1 MAMLRVTLAGRSVA
15 VVVEQLWRAVGAF
28 RFATLA
34 YAAVLVFRDHGA
46 YAHPARAYAA
56 LAVMAAWSLITVAA
70 YARPAA
76 RRPWFAAFDVAVA
89 VALVLGTRAVATTA
103 QIDHGSATLPASWA
117 AASVLACA
125 VMGGPWAGLAGAA
138 AVSAADLVER
148 GTLAQNTFNGIVLL
162 VIAGLVGGYVVR
174 LVLRAEA
181 AVERAARLDAATAE
195 RRRIARDIH
204 DSVLQVLVLVHA
216 RGRELGGEAA
226 ELGRLAGEQE
236 TALRSL
242 VAMTPVPAGDGRL
255 DVRALLETHAGER
268 VEVSCPAYVI
278 PLREETALAVAAA
291 TDEALSNVRRH
302 AGPDA
307 RAWILVEEEDD
318 AVTVS
323 VRDNGIGFAAGR
335 PGQASAEGRLGLA
348 QSIVGRI
355 RDAGG
360 EATVTSTPGR
370 GTEVELRVPRT

>member
-1 MAMLRVTLAGRSVA
+1 M
-15 VVVEQLWRAVGAF
+15 VEQLWRAVGVF
-28 RFATLA
+28 RFATLV
-34 YAAVLVFRDHGA
+34 YAALLVLRDHDD

-56 LAVMAAWSLITVAA
+56 LAIMAVWSVVAMVA
-70 YARPAA
+70 YARPEK
-76 RRPWFAAFDVAVA
+76 RRPWFVGLDVVVAVL
-89 VALVLGTRAVATTA
+89 LVLGTRVVDTAA

-117 AASVLACA
+117 AAPVLACA
-125 VMGGPWAGLAGAA
+125 VIGGPWVGLAGAV

-174 LVLRAEA
+174 LARQAEA

-204 DSVLQVLVLVHA
+204 DSVLQVLALVHA

-242 VAMTPVPAGDGRL
+242 VAMTPAPAGDGRL
-255 DVRALLETHAGER
+255 DVRALLEAHAGDR
-268 VEVSCPAYVI
+268 VEVSCPAYAV
-278 PLREETALAVAAA
+278 PLPEESALAVAAA

-307 RAWILVEEEDD
+307 RTWILIEEEDQ
-318 AVTVS
+318 AVTVGI
-323 VRDNGIGFAAGR
+323 RDNGVGFAAGR
-335 PGQASAEGRLGLA
+335 PEQASAAGRLGLA
-348 QSIVGRI
+348 QSIMGRI
-355 RDAGG
+355 RDVGG

>member
-1 MAMLRVTLAGRSVA
+1 MLRVTLAGRSVA
-15 VVVEQLWRAVGAF
+15 VVVEQLWRAVGVF

-34 YAAVLVFRDHGA
+34 YAAVLVLRDHGA
-46 YAHPARAYAA
+46 YANPARAYAA

-76 RRPWFAAFDVAVA
+76 RRPWFAGFDVAVA

-181 AVERAARLDAATAE
+181 AVERAAWLDAATAE

-204 DSVLQVLVLVHA
+204 DSVLQVLALVHA
-216 RGRELGGEAA
+216 RGRDLGGEAA

-242 VAMTPVPAGDGRL
+242 VAMTPVPASDGRL
-255 DVRALLETHAGER
+255 DVRALLESHAGER

-307 RAWILVEEEDD
+307 RTWILVEEEDD

-323 VRDNGIGFAAGR
+323 VRDNGVGFASGR

-360 EATVTSTPGR
+360 EAIVTSTPGR